1 MKTPFHRISSVHG
14 LVFALLAASALCTQT
29 GCRSTAEAT
38 AETTG
43 ESPVG
48 TRAELMATLDTY
60 DVQMTELTGL
70 LRESEDVAA
79 VEASTRRLIATA
91 VRIVRGHLAVRE
103 DCPDYLNASLKVVDR
118 METIG
123 EEAIENDF
131 HKDGALPPGSPHCYH
146 VKDLLVHPA
155 TVIVL
160 LREGGLEERRQDM
173 LREIME
179 NRAHLGAVRISLAR
193 DEQ

>member
-1 MKTPFHRISSVHG
+1 MKTLLNRISSFHR
-14 LVFALLAASALCTQT
+14 FALVLFAGIGLCAQT
-29 GCRSTAEAT
+29 GCRTSAEAP
-38 AETTG
+38 AAK
-43 ESPVG
+43 PVE
-48 TRAELMATLDTY
+48 TRAELMAALDVY
-60 DVQMTELTGL
+60 DDQMTELTNL
-70 LRESEDVAA
+70 LRDGGDAAA
-79 VEASTRRLIATA
+79 VEASTRRLIATS

-123 EEAIENDF
+123 EEAMENEF